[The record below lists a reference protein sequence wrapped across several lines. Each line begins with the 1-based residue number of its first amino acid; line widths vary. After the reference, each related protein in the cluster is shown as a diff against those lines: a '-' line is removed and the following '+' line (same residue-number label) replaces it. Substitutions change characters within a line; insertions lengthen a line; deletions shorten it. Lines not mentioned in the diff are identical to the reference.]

1 MLEEFAKVLLN
12 FTSDLGYIGI
22 YLYMSIVGSFIPLPS
37 QIVLIPAGYLA
48 SKNEMNFLL
57 IWIFA
62 TLGSTT
68 GASINYFLANKL
80 LRSIMKNKKEL
91 ISKTEKFFEKH
102 AKISLFLAPLT
113 IGAGQYISIP
123 AGLGK
128 TPLSIFWPI
137 TFAGNMIFNFL
148 MILIGFA
155 FNPDEANQKAIY
167 VTIGLLAF
175 VVISATIYIYKELK
189 HQ

>member
-1 MLEEFAKVLLN
+1 MFDNLIDLLLN
-12 FTSDLGYIGI
+12 FINDIGYLGI

-48 SKNEMNFLL
+48 SKGDMNFFA
-57 IWIFA
+57 IWIAA

-68 GASINYFLANKL
+68 GATINYFLANKL
-80 LRSIMKNKKEL
+80 LRNIMKNQKEL
-91 ISKTEKFFEKH
+91 ILKTEKFFEKH

-128 TPLSIFWPI
+128 TPLSIFLPI

-148 MILIGFA
+148 MILIGYA

-167 VTIGLLAF
+167 VTIALLAF
-175 VVISATIYIYKELK
+175 VVISATIYILREIKS
-189 HQ
+189 

>member
-1 MLEEFAKVLLN
+1 MLEELANFLLN
-12 FTSDLGYIGI
+12 FTSDLGYFGI

-48 SKNEMNFLL
+48 SKGDMNFIY
-57 IWIFA
+57 IWIAA

-68 GASINYFLANKL
+68 GATINYFLAHRL
-80 LRSIMKNKKEL
+80 LRKIL
-91 ISKTEKFFEKH
+91 ISKKDLILKTEKFFEKH
-102 AKISLFLAPLT
+102 GKISLFLAPLT

-128 TPLSIFWPI
+128 TPLSVFWSI
-137 TFAGNMIFNFL
+137 TFLGNMIFNFL

-155 FNPDEANQKAIY
+155 FDPEVANQKAIY
-167 VTIGLLAF
+167 VTISLLAF
-175 VVISATIYIYKELK
+175 VVISATIYILKEIK
-189 HQ
+189 SQ

>member
-1 MLEEFAKVLLN
+1 MLEELAKLLLN

-22 YLYMSIVGSFIPLPS
+22 YIYMTIVGSFIPLPS
-37 QIVLIPAGYLA
+37 QVVLIPAGYLA
-48 SKNEMNFLL
+48 SKGDMNFFA
-57 IWIFA
+57 IWISA

-68 GASINYFLANKL
+68 GATINYFLANKL
-80 LRSIMKNKKEL
+80 LRGIMKNKKEL
-91 ISKTEKFFEKH
+91 ILKIEHFFEKH

-128 TPLSIFWPI
+128 TPLTIFWTI
-137 TFAGNMIFNFL
+137 TFLGNLIFNFL

-167 VTIGLLAF
+167 VTIALLAF
-175 VVISATIYIYKELK
+175 VVISATIYIYREIKK
-189 HQ
+189 S

>member
-1 MLEEFAKVLLN
+1 MLEELTKLLLN

-22 YLYMSIVGSFIPLPS
+22 YIYMTIVGSFIPLPS

-48 SKNEMNFLL
+48 SKGDINFFA
-57 IWIFA
+57 IWIAA
-62 TLGSTT
+62 TFGSTT
-68 GASINYFLANKL
+68 GATINYFLANKL
-80 LRSIMKNKKEL
+80 LRTIMKNKKEL
-91 ISKTEKFFEKH
+91 ILKTERFFEKH

-137 TFAGNMIFNFL
+137 TFTGNMIFNFL

-167 VTIGLLAF
+167 VTIALLAF
-175 VVISATIYIYKELK
+175 VVISATIYILREIKS
-189 HQ
+189 Q

>member
-1 MLEEFAKVLLN
+1 MLEELAKLLLN
-12 FTSDLGYIGI
+12 FTSDLGYVGI

-48 SKNEMNFLL
+48 SKGDMSFLP
-57 IWIFA
+57 IWIAA

-68 GASINYFLANKL
+68 GATINYFLANKL
-80 LRSIMKNKKEL
+80 LRTIMKNKKEL
-91 ISKTEKFFEKH
+91 IFQTERFFERH

-137 TFAGNMIFNFL
+137 TFAGNMLFNFL
-148 MILIGFA
+148 MILIGYA
-155 FNPDEANQKAIY
+155 FDPEVANQKAIY
-167 VTIGLLAF
+167 VTISLLAF
-175 VVISATIYIYKELK
+175 VVISATIYILREIRS
-189 HQ
+189 